1 MFKIMAFLALIFTVG
16 TALSAAFGGTTG
28 FSSSTLTASI
38 DADDTTIGI
47 ASASGFLPNN
57 DVLII
62 DSEVIKYA
70 SIGITTLACGAIA
83 PPCFLNVTRGHED
96 TKEESHISS
105 TIIYNEGLGTLN
117 TMLGFNVSQSF
128 VSIGDWQSPIPNVGL
143 WATGLVRLMTADYAF
158 LEGGIGQMVSVF
170 GVYILMIGIMGF
182 IFISFIAIARGLLV
196 P

>member
-1 MFKIMAFLALIFTVG
+1 
-16 TALSAAFGGTTG
+16 
-28 FSSSTLTASI
+28 
-38 DADDTTIGI
+38 
-47 ASASGFLPNN
+47 
-57 DVLII
+57 
-62 DSEVIKYA
+62 
-70 SIGITTLACGAIA
+70 
-83 PPCFLNVTRGHED
+83 
-96 TKEESHISS
+96 
-105 TIIYNEGLGTLN
+105 
-117 TMLGFNVSQSF
+117 MLGFNVSQSF